1 MQPDTPV
8 SECQCRFQR
17 DRRIV
22 ASQRP
27 GRSRECARIAA
38 QAQQGDGGESAPSA
52 LSSMDGNKVAGKC
65 TVEGVAQDV
74 TGEIA
79 DQKVT
84 FQHGGEYNGEALT
97 ITYSGTFESAT
108 SLTGEVNVK
117 PYDVGGTFKAKKKE

>member
-1 MQPDTPV
+1 MKFFLMMLAAAT
-8 SECQCRFQR
+8 
-17 DRRIV
+17 V
-22 ASQRP
+22 AL
-27 GRSRECARIAA
+27 AA
-38 QAQQGDGGESAPSA
+38 DNSITGTWDVQTEVMGNVGTAVCTLKQ
-52 LSSMDGNKVAGKC
+52 DGNKVTGKC

-97 ITYSGTFESAT
+97 ITYSGTFESAA

-117 PYDVGGTFKAKKKE
+117 PFDVSGTFKAKKKE